1 MIKIDNLTK
10 SYIIGGKSVKILKG
24 IDLTIDQ
31 GEFVAIMWP
40 SGSGKSTLMNMI
52 GILDTPTTGT
62 YLFNETDVAKF
73 SADQQAIFR
82 REKIWFVFQ
91 WYNLLPRMPAWMQVA
106 LPLSYQWW
114 SYPDRYQRAVEILG
128 QLWLQERKDHTP
140 DMLSGGQQQ
149 RVAIARAVV
158 ADAAVLLADEPT
170 GALDSVT
177 SDELLG
183 LFTRLNKLGKT
194 IVMITHDHQ
203 VASHAR
209 RIIHLKDGLVAHPS
223 A

>member
-1 MIKIDNLTK
+1 
-10 SYIIGGKSVKILKG
+10 
-24 IDLTIDQ
+24 
-31 GEFVAIMWP
+31 
-40 SGSGKSTLMNMI
+40 
-52 GILDTPTTGT
+52 
-62 YLFNETDVAKF
+62 
-73 SADQQAIFR
+73 
-82 REKIWFVFQ
+82 
-91 WYNLLPRMPAWMQVA
+91 MP
-106 LPLSYQWW
+106 
-114 SYPDRYQRAVEILG
+114 
-128 QLWLQERKDHTP
+128 
-140 DMLSGGQQQ
+140 SGGQQQ

-183 LFTRLNKLGKT
+183 LFTRLKKLGKT